1 MMFVIL
7 RLHLLTVGEMLVVRM
22 MLCYVWYRIMI
33 RGSSYYID
41 YQRYQIAA
49 EQNNSVLQKTFYSR
63 YFEYILVD
71 KYSRNILCT
80 Y

>member
-41 YQRYQIAA
+41 YQRYQITA